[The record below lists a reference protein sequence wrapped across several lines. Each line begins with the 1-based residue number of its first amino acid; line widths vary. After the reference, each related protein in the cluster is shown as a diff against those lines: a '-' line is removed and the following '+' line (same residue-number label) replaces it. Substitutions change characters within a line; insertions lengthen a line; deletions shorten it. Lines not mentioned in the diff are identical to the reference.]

1 MFNKANSEK
10 STGGIETIIGSSVK
24 VEGDFVGEGDVT
36 VEGAVFGT
44 LKTKGNV
51 FIKQG
56 ARVEAEVAA
65 NSITSAGVIKGN
77 VTVVKKIELSATAVV
92 EGNIQAETLSVETGA
107 RIKGQCL
114 IGAGAGIGV
123 AASGAAEMSEREKK
137 TALKNSTRP

>member
-1 MFNKANSEK
+1 MFSKTVSEK

-24 VEGDFVGEGDVT
+24 VEGDFLGEGDVT

-44 LKTKGNV
+44 LKTKGSV

-65 NSITSAGVIKGN
+65 DSITSAGVIKGN
-77 VTVVKKIELSATAVV
+77 VTVVKKIELSSTASV
-92 EGNIQAETLSVETGA
+92 EGNIQAETLSVESGA

-114 IGAGAGIGV
+114 IGSQS
-123 AASGAAEMSEREKK
+123 AASTASPAERKASFKQADK
-137 TALKNSTRP
+137 P